1 MKKIFALGIALLAF
15 VACNM
20 DFVPSDSMTSS
31 ALKEN
36 PSSAV
41 YTTDGIYALFKD
53 CLPYKGES
61 GGANDNR
68 FVRHFFQITETRGDN
83 VTISGHSTDPFLGP
97 YRYEDQPSKNN
108 IYYTWW
114 ISYKI
119 IYAANANIEGMDPNA
134 TGETAHLLG
143 ENYFLRAFA
152 HYNLVNMFALPYS
165 AGRSNPGVPLR
176 IGMDY
181 SKTERASVGEVY
193 DAIVKD
199 LKTACEY
206 MDKGIQRGCMY
217 ASAKAARLLL
227 SRVYLAMG
235 EDENLTECINLC
247 TTLINSAP
255 ATVTGAFT
263 QRDLDDY
270 PTATYDSPETI
281 WCIRH
286 FFPADLTDP
295 WGNVERNVTVG
306 AMYYATGAEKDGWGE
321 WYWNDELI
329 ELFQRY
335 PEDRRFKAYFHYNPQ
350 AVLNNG
356 LKMVSFPI
364 KDAKGDFCYSGIVRG
379 LTADPDGSYSF
390 TYEKKDYKA
399 TPVKTGSYT
408 RYYLNGNLTGD
419 ATFGKDGNSP
429 AYIRDDVND
438 TLGIRSNMY
447 VKYFNT
453 KFSGQDGYMTCT
465 SPVFLRWGEVW
476 LNRAEAYARK
486 GQEGLALKDV
496 NVIRHRAGLPATAD
510 FVADSLATRGYTNAL
525 DVVLDER
532 RMEFCFE
539 GQRMFDLLRNK
550 KPIDRRY
557 VGYHPWEVIDY
568 TDPRLALQIPLDE
581 VNAPGTDVTQ
591 NKR

>member
-1 MKKIFALGIALLAF
+1 MKKILALGIALLALA
-15 VACNM
+15 ACEM
-20 DFVPSDSMTSS
+20 DFVPSDAMTSA
-31 ALKEN
+31 ALKSN
-36 PSSAV
+36 PESAV

-53 CLPYKGES
+53 CLPYKGED

-97 YRYEDQPSKNN
+97 YRYEDQPTKNN

-119 IYAANANIEGMDPNA
+119 IYAANANIDGMDPDA
-134 TGETAHLLG
+134 TGKIAHLLG
-143 ENYFLRAFA
+143 ENYFIRAFA

-165 AGRSNPGVPLR
+165 AGRDNPGIPLR

-181 SKTERASVGEVY
+181 SKTTRASVGAVY
-193 DAIVKD
+193 DAIEKD
-199 LKTACEY
+199 LKKAYEY
-206 MDKGIQRGCMY
+206 MDKGSPRGPEY
-217 ASAKAARLLL
+217 ASATAARLLL
-227 SRVYLAMG
+227 SRVCLAMG
-235 EDENLTECINLC
+235 DETHLQECITLC
-247 TTLINSAP
+247 NTLIGQAP
-255 ATVTGAFT
+255 AAVKSEFT
-263 QRDLDDY
+263 QTALSNY
-270 PTATYDSPETI
+270 PAATYDSPETI

-306 AMYYATGAEKDGWGE
+306 AMYYASGAEKDGWGE

-350 AVLNNG
+350 AVLDNG
-356 LKMVSFPI
+356 LKMVTFPI
-364 KDAKGDFCYSGIVRG
+364 KDAKGDFCYSGIAKE
-379 LTADPDGSYSF
+379 LTPNPDGSFSF
-390 TYEKKDYKA
+390 TFDKKNYTA
-399 TPVKTGSYT
+399 TPETVGGYT

-419 ATFGKDGNSP
+419 ASFGKDGKSP
-429 AYIRDDVND
+429 AYIRDDVNGD
-438 TLGIRSNMY
+438 VGIRSNMY

-453 KFSGQDGYMTCT
+453 KFSGQDGYMTAT
-465 SPVFLRWGEVW
+465 SPVFLRWGEAW
-476 LNRAEAYARK
+476 LNRAEAYARTNK
-486 GQEGLALKDV
+486 VDEALADV

-510 FVADSLATRGYTNAL
+510 FDATNMAARGYTDVL

-550 KPIDRRY
+550 KSIDRRY

-568 TDPRLALQIPLDE
+568 NDPRLALRIPLDE

>member
-1 MKKIFALGIALLAF
+1 MKKIFVLGIALLAF

-20 DFVPSDSMTSS
+20 DFVPSDSMTSA

-119 IYAANANIEGMDPNA
+119 IYAANANIDGMDPNA
-134 TGETAHLLG
+134 TGKTAHLLG
-143 ENYFLRAFA
+143 ENYFIRAFA

-165 AGRSNPGVPLR
+165 AGRTNPGIPLR

-181 SKTERASVGEVY
+181 SKTERASVGDVY
-193 DAIVKD
+193 DAIVAD
-199 LKTACEY
+199 LKKAIEY
-206 MDKGIQRGCMY
+206 MDKGTTRGCVY
-217 ASAKAARLLL
+217 ASANAARLLL

-235 EDENLTECINLC
+235 GDDNLTACINLC
-247 TTLINSAP
+247 TTLINAAP
-255 ATVTGAFT
+255 ATVKGEFT
-263 QRDLDDY
+263 QKALDDY

-350 AVLNNG
+350 AVLDNG
-356 LKMVSFPI
+356 LKMVTFPI

-379 LTADPDGSYSF
+379 LTPAADGSYSF
-390 TYEKKDYKA
+390 TFEKKSYKA
-399 TPVKTGSYT
+399 TPVKVGSYT
-408 RYYLNGNLTGD
+408 RYYLNANLTGD
-419 ATFGKDGNSP
+419 SSFGKDGNSP

-465 SPVFLRWGEVW
+465 SPVFLRWGEAW

-486 GQEGLALKDV
+486 NQADNAFADV

-557 VGYHPWEVIDY
+557 VGYHPWEVIEY